1 VYTILS
7 STYKDIV
14 TFLFIFSAC
23 TPLLTFNCFI
33 VLAKTSSIVLNK
45 YGKSRQPSLIPNFG
59 GIALRFPLFKFVL
72 TIGLP

>member
-1 VYTILS
+1 
-7 STYKDIV
+7 
-14 TFLFIFSAC
+14 
-23 TPLLTFNCFI
+23 LLTFNCFI